1 MTGCAEV
8 HRAVD
13 VFIATALPWVMLKQS
28 NPVVKIRYHVKRQ
41 FHTGVSVDKNLGFSE
56 LLQEE
61 VIYDV
66 IGNHSIEGQQ
76 CDSAG

>member
-28 NPVVKIRYHVKRQ
+28 NPVVKIGYHVKRQ
-41 FHTGVSVDKNLGFSE
+41 IQVPVGKKLILSE

-66 IGNHSIEGQQ
+66 IGNHSIAGRQ
-76 CDSAG
+76 CDSAR